1 MSYPSLQ
8 TPLAKSLGCRY
19 PIICLAGP
27 QVDQAE
33 FAAAIGN
40 AGGLGCIQTARVTS
54 AQLQQQVFAYQAL
67 SQRPFA
73 AILDCTCTARSLH
86 NEQIQA
92 CLTLQVPIVILAST
106 VQSSVIEQFKRA
118 GVQVLQQVKQSRQA
132 IHAMEAGADALIAQA
147 DRSSPNLAYE
157 LALLNN
163 APVIAAGGI
172 RTGNAVVAALG
183 RGAQGVLCQLTGY
196 AIDNFQAREHYAGR
210 LAQLVDEAKVC
221 MALERGECDGRFKRS
236 MEMAMAYRAR
246 KGAVAAQVGLG
257 DGGIV

>member
-33 FAAAIGN
+33 FAAAISN
-40 AGGLGCIQTARVTS
+40 AGGLGCIQAARATG
-54 AQLQQQVFAYQAL
+54 AQLQQQVLAYQVL
-67 SQRPFA
+67 SRRPFA
-73 AILDCTCTARSLH
+73 TILDSTCSARSLL
-86 NEQIQA
+86 NEQVQT
-92 CLTLQVPIVILAST
+92 CLTLQVPIVILAPA

-132 IHAMEAGADALIAQA
+132 VHAMEAGADALIAHTE
-147 DRSSPNLAYE
+147 RSSPNLAYE
-157 LALLNN
+157 LALLNH
-163 APVIAAGGI
+163 APVIAGSAIG
-172 RTGNAVVAALG
+172 TGNAVVAALS

-221 MALERGECDGRFKRS
+221 SALERGECDGRRFNRS
-236 MEMAMAYRAR
+236 MEMAYRAR
-246 KGAVAAQVGLG
+246 KGAVAAR
-257 DGGIV
+257 I